1 MINKIRSEV
10 ADEFEQAMNDAKD
23 DTSEQ
28 ASSKSEINKRVLQ
41 TLRAKIQMV
50 KTIPSVICHRR
61 THAAPQES
69 MGNAILDNGA
79 DSTLL
84 GSAFRMLE
92 YTDRLASIVGFDQN
106 LVIEDKKIGTGLAAF
121 DHLLPKEQYI
131 PVSVKIKQNGTLII
145 VSTGGYHYQP
155 EEEMEQIPLRS
166 QQVNITEETK
176 MRFLNAVKR
185 GEGSIVADGSYKAGR
200 SSAAIVVQHE
210 KSDIKSEN

>member
-1 MINKIRSEV
+1 MVPSNLNKENGFLAPKTKGKWILW
-10 ADEFEQAMNDAKD
+10 D
-23 DTSEQ
+23 SEQ
-28 ASSKSEINKRVLQ
+28 TEHGV
-41 TLRAKIQMV
+41 TY
-50 KTIPSVICHRR
+50 TRR
-61 THAAPQES
+61 THPYV
-69 MGNAILDNGA
+69 
-79 DSTLL
+79 STE
-84 GSAFRMLE
+84 R
-92 YTDRLASIVGFDQN
+92 TI
-106 LVIEDKKIGTGLAAF
+106 